1 MKEIVTRTLYG
12 ALFVAVIFGSILLH
26 PILFLSMMGVAVI
39 IAIHEFLQM
48 LLPAEKNNNH
58 FAFYLLASITYLV
71 IALSGLRVIDSHS
84 VHYLL
89 VVPFLLIAVE
99 LFRSK
104 GASWHHLTV
113 YFGGI
118 LYIVLPFG
126 MMNALFFAG
135 NGTESSP
142 VLLLS
147 VFVLVWANDVFAY
160 LTGTYFGKHKLFE
173 KVSPKKTWEGSFGG
187 LLFTLLFAWIVFIL
201 TGQFNVQT
209 WLLLAAL
216 IVVTGTLGD
225 LAESLLKRNAG
236 VKDSGSLIPGHGGI
250 LDRFDASIFAIPFV
264 VLYFNLLA
272 P

>member
-12 ALFVAVIFGSILLH
+12 AVFVAVIFGSILVH
-26 PILFLSMMGVAVI
+26 PILFLSVMGVAVI
-39 IAIHEFLQM
+39 IAMHEFLR
-48 LLPAEKNNNH
+48 LFFPDEKIGKH
-58 FAFYLLASITYLV
+58 LAFYFLGTITYLV
-71 IALSGLRVIDSHS
+71 IALSGLQVIHTN
-84 VHYLL
+84 VVQYLL
-89 VVPFLLIAVE
+89 VVPFLLIALE
-99 LFRSK
+99 LFRSE
-104 GASWHHLTV
+104 GASWHHLTA

-135 NGTESSP
+135 NATESSP

-147 VFVLVWANDVFAY
+147 MFVLVWANDVFAY

-173 KVSPKKTWEGSFGG
+173 KVSPKKTWEGSIGG
-187 LLFTLLFAWIVFIL
+187 FLFTLLFAWFVFSITGKLNLQMWLIL
-201 TGQFNVQT
+201 S
-209 WLLLAAL
+209 AL

-236 VKDSGSLIPGHGGI
+236 VKDSGRLIPGHGGI
-250 LDRFDASIFAIPFV
+250 LDRFDATLFATPFV